1 MHVKMKQENADILN
15 LNMSMDIVHL
25 LMIENLYLKQ
35 YMSIGL
41 T

>member
-15 LNMSMDIVHL
+15 LSMSMDIAHL
-25 LMIENLYLKQ
+25 LMIGNLYLKQ